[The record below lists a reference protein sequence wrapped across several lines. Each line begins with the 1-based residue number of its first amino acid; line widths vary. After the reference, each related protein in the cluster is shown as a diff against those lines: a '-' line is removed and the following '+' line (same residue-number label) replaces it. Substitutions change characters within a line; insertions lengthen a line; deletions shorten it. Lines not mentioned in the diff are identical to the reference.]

1 MKSKLF
7 VSAYLFILLTTT
19 ASPASASTVLVL
31 DTAAKS
37 SAYLP
42 QQIVEAK
49 DLLAHLEDGER
60 VAVVR
65 AAPTRTVFDNVLG
78 PEERVAL
85 GSALATVYA
94 GKGGSDLGAALAVAA
109 SLAAR
114 GPGPKRIIIF
124 TPGISQPPERSAFY
138 GKTLE
143 ELVADSG
150 LVPDDTALMVRVY
163 GTAPLASTRANVRLL
178 RETPQ
183 WHSEPAFARASPT
196 PAEPPTAESQQRL
209 VTSRF
214 GVWVVSGA
222 ATLVAFVALGL
233 WVWIRRRA
241 SGAARRS
248 EDEERRMLSAVVME
262 PDGDGSPSEKLIFN
276 LDTGVGEFCL
286 CEGDA
291 LTAGDRWDADPFFPA
306 AGACARFVVRSGAL
320 SVENVGTGAVAV
332 GTLPLPVGGSRRLPA
347 KYLEVSVGGKVITV
361 MPESAPAGATP
372 GSAGGEV
379 LHARGE
385 VM

>member
-60 VAVVR
+60 VAVVP
-65 AAPTRTVFDNVLG
+65 AAPTRTVFDTGLG
-78 PEERVAL
+78 PEERSAL

-109 SLAAR
+109 SLAGR
-114 GPGPKRIIIF
+114 WPGPKRVSIF
-124 TPGISQPPERSAFY
+124 TPVISQPPERSALY

-183 WHSEPAFARASPT
+183 RHSEPAFARASPT
-196 PAEPPTAESQQRL
+196 PAEPTTAES
-209 VTSRF
+209 
-214 GVWVVSGA
+214 
-222 ATLVAFVALGL
+222 
-233 WVWIRRRA
+233 
-241 SGAARRS
+241 
-248 EDEERRMLSAVVME
+248 
-262 PDGDGSPSEKLIFN
+262 
-276 LDTGVGEFCL
+276 
-286 CEGDA
+286 
-291 LTAGDRWDADPFFPA
+291 
-306 AGACARFVVRSGAL
+306 
-320 SVENVGTGAVAV
+320 
-332 GTLPLPVGGSRRLPA
+332 
-347 KYLEVSVGGKVITV
+347 
-361 MPESAPAGATP
+361 
-372 GSAGGEV
+372 
-379 LHARGE
+379 
-385 VM
+385 